1 MSIEKK
7 QAITKY
13 IFRKIKSRMQ
23 IKIFNIVI
31 RTIYP
36 IVLIDF
42 VY

>member
-7 QAITKY
+7 LEITKY
-13 IFRKIKSRMQ
+13 ISRKVERRMQ